1 MIYLKSMLK
10 VIDNSWSQ
18 PPECIKILKKESS
31 KSSGII
37 GDRVVC
43 VIRMTKPL
51 NQNVTG
57 TAIFNRVKRG
67 HIYVMQS
74 LREQNKRMD
83 IGKTVPIFP
92 LEIMNVSLLIKQAMI
107 YQVQELWLMMVLL
120 EESC

>member
-18 PPECIKILKKESS
+18 PAECIKILKKESS
-31 KSSGII
+31 KSSETI
-37 GDRVVC
+37 GDRIAC
-43 VIRMTKPL
+43 VIRMTKSL

-57 TAIFNRVKRG
+57 TANFNRVKRG

-92 LEIMNVSLLIKQAMI
+92 LEIMNVSWLIKQAMI